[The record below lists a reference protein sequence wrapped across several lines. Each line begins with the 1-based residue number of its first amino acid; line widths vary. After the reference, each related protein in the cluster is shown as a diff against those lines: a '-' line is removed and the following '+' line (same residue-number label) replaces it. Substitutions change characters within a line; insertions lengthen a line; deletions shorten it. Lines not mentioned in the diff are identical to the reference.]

1 MLIFHNP
8 IHHLHAGR
16 QEMFRGKL
24 VPCHESPA
32 RLEFV
37 LQALRQ
43 RGIGE
48 LRAPSPA
55 DMALLGRVHSPR
67 YLDFL
72 QGAWREWIALDPA
85 NAELDVLPSVWPV
98 RGFRHDVTPANFA
111 ARVGL
116 YSFDS
121 GSPLTAGT
129 WDAALAGAACAIDAA
144 RAVGG
149 AGGPR
154 AAMALTRPPGHHAG
168 PDFFGGYC
176 FLNNAALAAQALREA
191 GAARVAVLDIDYHH
205 GNGTQTIFYERGDVL
220 TVSVH
225 GDPLTEYPF
234 FLGHADEARRGR
246 RRGLQPEPAAGRR
259 HRLRRL
265 ARGARAGMRAV
276 QDFRADALVI
286 ALGVD
291 TFEGDPIS
299 KFKLASAD
307 YRQVG
312 RDLATLGL
320 PAVFTMEGG
329 YAVEEVGTNV
339 ANVLE
344 GYGGSFPVAPR
355 AAECD
360 SHSVARV
367 FQRLVDA
374 QRQQGAG
381 HAGQQIHADRH
392 QPEARR
398 QAQRDQRREGR
409 AEQPGHV

>member
-48 LRAPSPA
+48 LRALARRHGAAGSRA
-55 DMALLGRVHSPR
+55 QRH
-67 YLDFL
+67 LDFL

-144 RAVGG
+144 RAS
-149 AGGPR
+149 AARAAR

-176 FLNNAALAAQALREA
+176 FLNNAALAAQREA
-191 GAARVAVLDIDYHH
+191 GAARVAVLDIDYH
-205 GNGTQTIFYERGDVL
+205 Q
-220 TVSVH
+220 
-225 GDPLTEYPF
+225 
-234 FLGHADEARRGR
+234 
-246 RRGLQPEPAAGRR
+246 R
-259 HRLRRL
+259 HPDHLL
-265 ARGARAGMRAV
+265 
-276 QDFRADALVI
+276 
-286 ALGVD
+286 
-291 TFEGDPIS
+291 
-299 KFKLASAD
+299 
-307 YRQVG
+307 
-312 RDLATLGL
+312 
-320 PAVFTMEGG
+320 
-329 YAVEEVGTNV
+329 
-339 ANVLE
+339 
-344 GYGGSFPVAPR
+344 
-355 AAECD
+355 
-360 SHSVARV
+360 
-367 FQRLVDA
+367 
-374 QRQQGAG
+374 
-381 HAGQQIHADRH
+381 
-392 QPEARR
+392 
-398 QAQRDQRREGR
+398 
-409 AEQPGHV
+409 